1 MADGEAM
8 SEPDYAE
15 SVIQSDRSR
24 SYKSRSLQTVCCWGG
39 DLILFILCSGA
50 NLPYIS
56 SPIVTISRR
65 LEMLAQPV
73 ELFDDELDFVAGGGG
88 KPCSP
93 PPCLP
98 PPPKC
103 TPHKPVKKLD
113 IIVKIVAIVFVKKKE
128 SCNPCPA

>member
-8 SEPDYAE
+8 SEPDYDE

-24 SYKSRSLQTVCCWGG
+24 SYKSLSLQAVYWWGG
-39 DLILFILCSGA
+39 DLILFILCSSA

-88 KPCSP
+88 KSCSP
-93 PPCLP
+93 PPP

-103 TPHKPVKKLD
+103 TPHKPDKKVE
-113 IIVKIVAIVFVKKKE
+113 IIKVIKVVLLKKKD
-128 SCNPCPA
+128 SCHPCHA